1 MSPKRGPADDLP
13 VVFFED
19 AAAFDAYLAAS
30 PGDGLWVKFAKKGSG
45 VASMTYPEAV
55 DIALCHG
62 WIDGQARSLDDTY
75 YLQRF
80 TPRRKRS
87 IWSRINVD
95 KVARLTAE
103 GRMRPAGLLEVER
116 AKADGRWDQAYA
128 GPATIEVPVEL
139 AALLVGEVAARFAAL
154 DKTNRY
160 AFCHRVATAVKPA
173 TRQARAQKLVEQLLA
188 GVLPYPPK
196 AK

>member
-1 MSPKRGPADDLP
+1 MSGKKGPADALP
-13 VVFFED
+13 IHFFEE
-19 AAAFDAYLAAS
+19 AAAFDAFLASS

-45 VASMTYPEAV
+45 VTSMTYPEAV
-55 DIALCHG
+55 DVALCHG

-80 TPRRKRS
+80 TPRRKKS

-95 KVARLTAE
+95 KVSRLTAE

-116 AKADGRWDQAYA
+116 ARADGRWDQAYA
-128 GPATIEVPVEL
+128 GPATMEVPAEL
-139 AALLVGEVAARFAAL
+139 TALLEGEAATAFAAL

-160 AFCHRVATAVKPA
+160 AFCHRVASAVKA
-173 TRQARAQKLVEQLLA
+173 ETRRARAQKVVEQLLA
-188 GVLPYPPK
+188 GALPYPPK
-196 AK
+196 PR